1 MIIYYLE
8 AQYLNVYM
16 CIPFFPI
23 FDVFCKIELSKR
35 PPKKK
40 KNQISL
46 WIIVTNSSFTDHYMK
61 LLDFLSSV
69 LTLLVYILYF
79 RIRIINSSTFNLHI
93 LGP

>member
-23 FDVFCKIELSKR
+23 FDVFCNIELSKR

-40 KNQISL
+40 KPN
-46 WIIVTNSSFTDHYMK
+46 IIVDH
-61 LLDFLSSV
+61 S
-69 LTLLVYILYF
+69 
-79 RIRIINSSTFNLHI
+79 N
-93 LGP
+93 